1 MRKLLV
7 TGGAGFIGT
16 NFVYYWLSKYP
27 DDTILVLDALTYAG
41 NRQNLM
47 EADKNSKFKFVHGN
61 ILDQPLVESLLKNH
75 KIDTIVHFA
84 AESHVDRSIHGP
96 DEFISTNI
104 VGTHSLLKAAKKTWL
119 DGDFQ
124 NHRFHHVSTDE
135 VYGSLKP
142 EDPPFAETTPYA
154 PNSPYA
160 ASKAASDHLVR
171 AYHETYG
178 LNVTTSNCSNNYGP
192 YQFPEKLIPLII
204 SHIFDGKP
212 LPIYGDGKQIRDWLY
227 VDDHNLGIDLI
238 LNKGVVGE
246 TYNIGGDNEKANIDI
261 VANICQ
267 LVDKLFSGN
276 PALIKNYAN
285 SPASHGE
292 KSESL
297 ITHVQDRAG
306 HDKRYAINA
315 DKIVTALGYSPTCSF
330 ENGIKNTLEW
340 YIKNEQWWRSLQIKS
355 LK

>member
-227 VDDHNLGIDLI
+227 VDDHTLGIDLI

-246 TYNIGGDNEKANIDI
+246 TYNIGGE
-261 VANICQ
+261 
-267 LVDKLFSGN
+267 
-276 PALIKNYAN
+276 
-285 SPASHGE
+285 PASHGE

-315 DKIVTALGYSPTCSF
+315 DKIVTALGYAPTCSF
-330 ENGIKNTLEW
+330 ENGIKNTLGW